1 MGSMSLYMFLWARKL
16 MEEKGIKENNIT
28 SLYSLNL
35 GLFVNIKKP

>member
-1 MGSMSLYMFLWARKL
+1 MGSMSLYMFLWVRKL

-35 GLFVNIKKP
+35 DLFVNIKKP